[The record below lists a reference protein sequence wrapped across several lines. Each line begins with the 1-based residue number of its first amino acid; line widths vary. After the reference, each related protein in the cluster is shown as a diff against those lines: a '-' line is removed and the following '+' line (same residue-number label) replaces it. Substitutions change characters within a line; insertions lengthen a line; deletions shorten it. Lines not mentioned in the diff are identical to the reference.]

1 MTARQLIEECIINPM
16 YWEQCSVI
24 AFCDKGR
31 DWYHVHKD
39 EELPKGHICLC
50 GLPYE
55 ADLYVQDISQC
66 KGGWVIP

>member
-24 AFCDKGR
+24 AFCDNGR

-39 EELPKGHICLC
+39 EELPKGHGRLLHVRLC

-55 ADLYVQDISQC
+55 ADLYV
-66 KGGWVIP
+66 